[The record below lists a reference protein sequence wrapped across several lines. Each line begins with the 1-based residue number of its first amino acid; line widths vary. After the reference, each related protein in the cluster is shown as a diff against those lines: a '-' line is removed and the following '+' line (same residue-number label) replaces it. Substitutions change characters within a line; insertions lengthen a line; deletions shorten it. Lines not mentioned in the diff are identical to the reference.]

1 MFIRCLTEQRRRR
14 KGIRFIRES
23 GSSGKSNCNDI
34 MRNLLTIIPI
44 LAFSASHGNAQDMP
58 HPKSERE
65 PATGSQSHQISS
77 LKELASSRRR
87 VQSLPQGEPCT
98 SDFDCDSF
106 ACARS
111 VADRTAE
118 RTCCDLDYVYAGP
131 SLGNVCT
138 NQPPGASC
146 LDNRDEL
153 CESFVCVGGVCAA
166 DQQEDGDVCDNDQD
180 CISRKC
186 KPDAFGE
193 STLGHCR
200 TRHVDFTKAQA
211 GEACEGRSD
220 CANNVCGL
228 PSLTNATAI
237 CCPSGEAAS
246 AVCTG
251 QPIGAPCLDPRQ
263 LPDNRIPLDI
273 CESGYCCVPCGVCKE
288 RLETGEECQFDE
300 DCVEGQ
306 CAPNGQGARICCPEV
321 TPITGQC
328 AIEVKPTDTSSTMV
342 VGNTTALMA
351 TLTLALVSCFV

>member
-1 MFIRCLTEQRRRR
+1 
-14 KGIRFIRES
+14 
-23 GSSGKSNCNDI
+23 
-34 MRNLLTIIPI
+34 MRNLVTLMPI
-44 LAFSASHGNAQDMP
+44 LAFSVSNGTAQDMP
-58 HPKSERE
+58 HPRSERD

-77 LKELASSRRR
+77 LKEPASFR
-87 VQSLPQGEPCT
+87 PCA

-111 VADRTAE
+111 FADRTAE

-138 NQPPGASC
+138 NQPPGAPC

-166 DQQEDGDVCDNDQD
+166 EQQEDGMACDNDQD

-186 KPDAFGE
+186 KPATFGE
-193 STLGHCR
+193 STLGYCR
-200 TRHVDFTKAQA
+200 TRHFDFTKAQA

-237 CCPSGEAAS
+237 CCPTGEAS
-246 AVCTG
+246 NAVCTG

-288 RLETGEECQFDE
+288 RLEAGEVCQFDE
-300 DCVEGQ
+300 DCIEGQ
-306 CAPNGQGARICCPEV
+306 CAPNEKGARICCPEGLIAPV
-321 TPITGQC
+321 TGQC
-328 AIEVKPTDTSSTMV
+328 AVEVSSAMTFMPDARIIL
-342 VGNTTALMA
+342 T
-351 TLTLALVSCFV
+351 TLAIGLMLCFV